1 LSLLTESAK
10 PEECSTTN
18 ANQREEFEMRQ
29 TLTTIVAGSIAA
41 LGFMLP
47 VSAYGV
53 ENDLAP
59 ARISADEI
67 PWPDNSARTEGTA
80 MRSGLQ
86 TLIISGNA
94 KAPGLYTIMFKL
106 QPNTKIPPHSHPD
119 VRSCFVLSGTWYF
132 AYGDL
137 RDETQLKTLPVGSH
151 YTEPAGM
158 NHFAETRDEP
168 VVAECTAIGPT
179 GTTFVNPADD
189 PRKK

>member
-1 LSLLTESAK
+1 
-10 PEECSTTN
+10 
-18 ANQREEFEMRQ
+18 
-29 TLTTIVAGSIAA
+29 
-41 LGFMLP
+41 
-47 VSAYGV
+47 
-53 ENDLAP
+53 
-59 ARISADEI
+59 
-67 PWPDNSARTEGTA
+67 
-80 MRSGLQ
+80 
-86 TLIISGNA
+86 
-94 KAPGLYTIMFKL
+94 
-106 QPNTKIPPHSHPD
+106 

-137 RDETQLKTLPVGSH
+137 RDETQLKQLPVGSH